1 MAFDIVAYKTT
12 AAPIKYDDL
21 DIPGAFAARPLSA
34 EALRCLRYMSDI
46 ESHTICYLRDLLVT
60 PSHADPQVTTFLTMW
75 ALEEFWHGEALAAVL
90 AAHGVATEDE
100 HIRGVRLRLGWHD
113 RWAPVEQAVLA
124 NIVGDAYIA
133 VHMSWGAINEWSTHV
148 AYNRLAELEQ
158 HPVLTE
164 LLERVMRQE
173 SRHAAFYASQ
183 ARDRLAE
190 SKRARRLTR
199 FALRSFWAP
208 VGTGLMPKEDTAFI
222 TRHLLGGEIGRKL
235 IEMLDQKIDR
245 LPGMDGLGLVGR
257 KTAKYFR
264 NDPSSAALAAA

>member
-12 AAPIKYDDL
+12 AAPVRIDDL
-21 DIPGAFAARPLSA
+21 DIDSAFIDRPLSA
-34 EALRCLRYMSDI
+34 DALRCLRYMSDI

-75 ALEEFWHGEALAAVL
+75 ALEEFWHGEALAKVL
-90 AAHGVATEDE
+90 AVHGVPTEDE
-100 HIRGVRLRLGWHD
+100 HIRQVRLRLGWRD
-113 RWAPVEQAVLA
+113 RMAPIEQALLA
-124 NIVGDAYIA
+124 NIVGEAYIA

-148 AYNRLAELEQ
+148 AYSRLAELEQ

-164 LLERVMRQE
+164 LLERIMRQE

-183 ARDRLAE
+183 ARDRLEA

-199 FALRSFWAP
+199 FALRLFWAP

-222 TRHLLGGEIGRKL
+222 TRHLLGGEVGARL
-235 IEMLDQKIDR
+235 IDQLDQKIAR
-245 LPGMDGLGLVGR
+245 LPGMAGMSLVSR
-257 KTAKYFR
+257 ATAKYLR
-264 NDPSSAALAAA
+264 AARPALAAA

>member
-12 AAPIKYDDL
+12 AAPIRYDDL
-21 DIPGAFAARPLSA
+21 GIPTAFADQPLSA

-90 AAHGVATEDE
+90 AAHGVPTEDA
-100 HIRGVRLRLGWHD
+100 HIRNVRLRLGWRD
-113 RWAPVEQAVLA
+113 RMAPIEQALLA
-124 NIVGDAYIA
+124 NIVGEAYIA

-148 AYNRLAELEQ
+148 AYSRLADLER

-164 LLERVMRQE
+164 LLERIMRQE

-183 ARDRLAE
+183 ARDRLE
-190 SKRARRLTR
+190 HSKRARRLTR
-199 FALRSFWAP
+199 FALRRFWAP
-208 VGTGLMPKEDTAFI
+208 VGTGLMPTQDTAFV
-222 TRHLLGGEIGRKL
+222 TRHLLGGEIGARL
-235 IEMLDQKIDR
+235 IEQLDQKIAR
-245 LPGMDGLGLVGR
+245 LPGMAGTSLVSR
-257 KTAKYFR
+257 ATAKYFR
-264 NDPSSAALAAA
+264 GDHAPAVAAA